1 MVEGSQPDGPGT
13 GIVRERRSDDAPAYL
28 IQRTARLLRVLFLK
42 VVDTSETGITPE
54 MWLVLSRLLARDGQS
69 QTEIGEALFR
79 DRPNTSRIL
88 AGLEQRGF
96 VVRESDPDD
105 RRRACVKI
113 TPTGRAFV
121 VERAP
126 RAIEVRDRLY
136 EGIGKKQLK
145 ALRGTI
151 REIEANA
158 LTLLQELEDGTFR
171 PLESGE
177 DDGGRKKGKS
187 KKGKSKKAKNKNG
200 KNKNGKNKKGK

>member
-1 MVEGSQPDGPGT
+1 MVEGTQPDGPGS
-13 GIVRERRSDDAPAYL
+13 GIVREHRSDDAPAYL
-28 IQRTARLLRVLFLK
+28 VQRTARLLRVLFLK
-42 VVDTSETGITPE
+42 VVDTSETGVTPE

-96 VVRESDPDD
+96 IIREPDPED
-105 RRRACVKI
+105 RRRACVRI
-113 TPTGRAFV
+113 TPAGRTFV
-121 VERAP
+121 AERAP

-171 PLESGE
+171 PVEPESI
-177 DDGGRKKGKS
+177 DGDRKKGKKRKG
-187 KKGKSKKAKNKNG
+187 KKGKKG
-200 KNKNGKNKKGK
+200 KRNKK

>member
-1 MVEGSQPDGPGT
+1 MVEGSQPDGSGT

-28 IQRTARLLRVLFLK
+28 VQRTARLLRVLFLK

-96 VVRESDPDD
+96 VIRESDPED
-105 RRRACVKI
+105 RRRACVRI
-113 TPTGRAFV
+113 TPSGRAFV
-121 VERAP
+121 IERAP

-136 EGIGKKQLK
+136 EGIGRKQLK

-171 PLESGE
+171 PIEAGQDEGDGE
-177 DDGGRKKGKS
+177 NGKRKK
-187 KKGKSKKAKNKNG
+187 
-200 KNKNGKNKKGK
+200 GKNKKGKRGKNKKGK

>member
-1 MVEGSQPDGPGT
+1 MAEGVHPDGVGS
-13 GIVRERRSDDAPAYL
+13 GIVREHRSDDAPAYL
-28 IQRTARLLRVLFLK
+28 VQRTARLLRVLFLK
-42 VVDTSETGITPE
+42 VVDTSETGVTPE

-96 VVRESDPDD
+96 IMRESDPED
-105 RRRACVKI
+105 RRRACVRI
-113 TPTGRAFV
+113 TPAGRTFV
-121 VERAP
+121 AERAP
-126 RAIEVRDRLY
+126 RAIQVRDRLY

-158 LTLLQELEDGTFR
+158 LTLLQELDDGTFR
-171 PLESGE
+171 PVEPESI
-177 DDGGRKKGKS
+177 DGDRKKGKKRKG
-187 KKGKSKKAKNKNG
+187 KKGKKG
-200 KNKNGKNKKGK
+200 KKNKK

>member
-105 RRRACVKI
+105 RRRSCVRI
-113 TPTGRAFV
+113 TPSGRAFV

-126 RAIEVRDRLY
+126 RAIQVRDRLY

-171 PLESGE
+171 PLEPGQE
-177 DDGGRKKGKS
+177 DEGQDGGDGKNRKKGKG
-187 KKGKSKKAKNKNG
+187 KK
-200 KNKNGKNKKGK
+200 GKNKKGKKNKKEP

>member
-1 MVEGSQPDGPGT
+1 MDEGTHPDGAGS

-42 VVDTSETGITPE
+42 VVETSDTGVTPE

-96 VVRESDPDD
+96 VVRESDPED
-105 RRRACVKI
+105 RRRACVRI
-113 TPTGRAFV
+113 TPDGRAFV
-121 VERAP
+121 AERAP
-126 RAIEVRDRLY
+126 RAIQVRDRLY

-177 DDGGRKKGKS
+177 DDGARKKGKS
-187 KKGKSKKAKNKNG
+187 KKGKSKKG
-200 KNKNGKNKKGK
+200 KNKSGKSKKGK

>member
-1 MVEGSQPDGPGT
+1 MDEGTHPDGGGS

-28 IQRTARLLRVLFLK
+28 VQRTARLLRVLFLK
-42 VVDTSETGITPE
+42 VVETSETGVTPE

-96 VVRESDPDD
+96 VVRESDPED
-105 RRRACVKI
+105 RRRACVRI
-113 TPTGRAFV
+113 TPDGRAFV
-121 VERAP
+121 AERAP
-126 RAIEVRDRLY
+126 RAIQVRDRLY
-136 EGIGKKQLK
+136 EGIEKKQLK

-171 PLESGE
+171 PLESGPV
-177 DDGGRKKGKS
+177 DGEKKKGK
-187 KKGKSKKAKNKNG
+187 K
-200 KNKNGKNKKGK
+200 GKNKKGKKRKKGKRDQ

>member
-1 MVEGSQPDGPGT
+1 MDEGTHPDGAGS

-28 IQRTARLLRVLFLK
+28 VQRTARLLRVLFLK
-42 VVDTSETGITPE
+42 VVETSETGVTPE

-96 VVRESDPDD
+96 VVRESDPED
-105 RRRACVKI
+105 RRRACVRI
-113 TPTGRAFV
+113 TPDGRAFV
-121 VERAP
+121 AERTP
-126 RAIEVRDRLY
+126 HAIQVRDRLY
-136 EGIGKKQLK
+136 EGIEKKQLK

-171 PLESGE
+171 PLESGPV
-177 DDGGRKKGKS
+177 DGEKKKGK
-187 KKGKSKKAKNKNG
+187 K
-200 KNKNGKNKKGK
+200 GKNKKGKKRKKGKRDQ

>member
-113 TPTGRAFV
+113 TPNGRAFV
-121 VERAP
+121 IERAP
-126 RAIEVRDRLY
+126 LAIEVRDRLY
-136 EGIGKKQLK
+136 EDIGKKQLK

-158 LTLLQELEDGTFR
+158 LTLLQELEDGSFR
-171 PLESGE
+171 PLETE
-177 DDGGRKKGKS
+177 QNDGSSKKSNNKKGKDKKAKNKKAKS
-187 KKGKSKKAKNKNG
+187 KKGKSKKSK
-200 KNKNGKNKKGK
+200 

>member
-1 MVEGSQPDGPGT
+1 MVEGTQPDGPGS
-13 GIVRERRSDDAPAYL
+13 GIAREHRSDDAPAYL
-28 IQRTARLLRVLFLK
+28 VQRTARLLRVLFLK
-42 VVDTSETGITPE
+42 VVDTSQTGVTPE

-96 VVRESDPDD
+96 IIREPDPED
-105 RRRACVKI
+105 RRRACVRI
-113 TPTGRAFV
+113 TPAGRTFV
-121 VERAP
+121 AERAP
-126 RAIEVRDRLY
+126 RAIQVRDRLY
-136 EGIGKKQLK
+136 EGIEKKQLK

-171 PLESGE
+171 PVESGAN
-177 DDGGRKKGKS
+177 DDDRKKGKKRKG
-187 KKGKSKKAKNKNG
+187 KKGKKG
-200 KNKNGKNKKGK
+200 KKNKK

>member
-1 MVEGSQPDGPGT
+1 MVEGSQPDGPGI

-113 TPTGRAFV
+113 TPNGRAFV
-121 VERAP
+121 IERAP

-136 EGIGKKQLK
+136 EDIGKKQLK

-158 LTLLQELEDGTFR
+158 LTLLQELEDGSFR
-171 PLESGE
+171 PLETE
-177 DDGGRKKGKS
+177 QNDGSSKKSNNKRGKDKKAKSKKGKS
-187 KKGKSKKAKNKNG
+187 KKGKSKKSK
-200 KNKNGKNKKGK
+200 